1 MVLTEQL
8 PREQWTEP
16 ATKGDLELLRSEVR
30 LELLQARTRFW
41 RHLLNGVLVG
51 QVVLAGVAVTVALLA

>member
-41 RHLLNGVLVG
+41 RHVLNGALVG